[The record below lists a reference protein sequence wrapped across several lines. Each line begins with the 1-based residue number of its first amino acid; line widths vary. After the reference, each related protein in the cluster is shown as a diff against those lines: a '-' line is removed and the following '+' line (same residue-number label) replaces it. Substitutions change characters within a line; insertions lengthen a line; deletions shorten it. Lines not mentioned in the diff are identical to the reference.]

1 MTNAELAARYL
12 PIFCFDEAETI
23 PLRAVGWTVF
33 RETRRSDS
41 FPKREV
47 PVTFGAETAIEYACY
62 WDYDIQHM
70 YDLEHVWVY
79 LDGENRV
86 IRAEGSFHGKYLNL
100 WAPGLEK
107 AGATAP
113 EEGRVFAFSQPG
125 KHAMV
130 PCGELC
136 RLVPDWDRCCREHA
150 GGPVL
155 VGGPFEGIY
164 SATEEEDRNS
174 IRYIRE
180 NLCFVPTLRFR
191 RGGEK
196 ALLLPWGELKEKI
209 PEWVAAECGRL
220 KKHYGN

>member
-1 MTNAELAARYL
+1 MTDAELAAGYL

-33 RETRRSDS
+33 RRTRRSDS

-47 PVTFGAETAIEYACY
+47 PVTDGAAAAIEYACY

-79 LDGENRV
+79 PDGEGRV
-86 IRAEGSFHGKYLNL
+86 LRAEGSFHGKYLNL
-100 WAPGLEK
+100 WAPGMEK
-107 AGATAP
+107 TGAHEP
-113 EEGRVFAFSQPG
+113 ENGHVFAYAQPG

-130 PCGELC
+130 PAGELC

-164 SATEEEDRNS
+164 SSTEEADRNS
-174 IRYIRE
+174 ERYIRE
-180 NLCFVPTLRFR
+180 RLCFDPTLRFT
-191 RGGEK
+191 RGGEQ
-196 ALLLPWGELKEKI
+196 APLLAWEELKERI
-209 PEWVAAECGRL
+209 PAWVAQECARL
-220 KKHYGN
+220 KKIYGG